1 VSSPRDSAT
10 LVVVAAELP
19 DRSPERFGAGVRLLE
34 VAGATTAELL
44 RQVAGAV
51 AIVVAPSVT
60 VDRRLLDAAGPELR
74 LIANFGVGH
83 DHIDLEA
90 CRGRGVMVTITPGV
104 LTDATAELA
113 LALTLGAA
121 RRIGP
126 AETSLR
132 AGRWRGAQPD
142 LGVELSG
149 LCWGILGMG
158 RIGTRYAE
166 LVRPMAGD
174 ILYAG
179 RSPAIAAEDAL
190 GVVRVDLRELLSRA
204 DVVSL
209 HLPAGAETDGLIG
222 SAELRQM
229 KPEAILVNTARGS
242 LVDEEALA
250 AALAAGEIGAAG
262 LDVFLHEP
270 EVPQS
275 LLDAPRCV
283 LLPHVGSATVRARTR
298 MADLVAEN
306 VRSAVAGFEPSDRVA

>member
-1 VSSPRDSAT
+1 MSSPRDSPA

-19 DRSPERFGAGVRLLE
+19 DRSPERLGAGARLLE
-34 VAGATTAELL
+34 AEGASTEELL
-44 RQVAGAV
+44 RLVAGTV
-51 AIVVAPSVT
+51 AIVVDPTVT

-104 LTDATAELA
+104 LTDSTAELA
-113 LALTLGAA
+113 LALTLAAA

-132 AGRWRGAQPD
+132 AGRWRGVQPD

-149 LCWGILGMG
+149 LCWGIVGMG

-166 LVRPMAGD
+166 LVRPMAGE

-179 RSPAIAAEDAL
+179 RSPANVAEDGLSA
-190 GVVRVDLRELLSRA
+190 VRVDLRELLSRA

-222 SAELRQM
+222 SAELRRM

-262 LDVFLHEP
+262 LDVFVHEP

-283 LLPHVGSATVRARTR
+283 LLPHVGSATVRARER

-306 VRSAVAGFEPSDRVA
+306 VRAAVAGSEPSDRVA